1 MDLTCIAVVILNY
14 NGKEFL
20 KQFLPSVLQHSGNA
34 QIIVAD
40 NASSDDSL
48 KFVKENYPNVKIV
61 LNERNYG
68 YAQGY
73 NEALK
78 KIKSEYFVL
87 LNNDVEVTDRWLE
100 PMLELLSKNGNIAA
114 CQPKLLSFRQKNE
127 FEYAGA
133 AGGFIDKYCYPFCRG
148 RIFNELEKDSGQFND
163 SREIFWA
170 SGACL
175 FARASAFEQ
184 VGGFDGDFFAHME
197 EIDLCWRMKNLGHRV
212 FYEGKSV
219 VYHVGGG
226 TLNKV
231 SPRKTFLNFRNNLIT
246 LTKNH
251 PSGLLWLKIF
261 YRMNLDGIAAM
272 KFLLSGQASHFFAVI
287 RAHFSYYG
295 CLSST
300 LRKRKQ
306 QKQNSDFKFSTSQ
319 IYSGNIVFD
328 HFLKGL
334 KKFSDL
340 NSPFLK

>member
-1 MDLTCIAVVILNY
+1 MDLTGIAVVILNY

-40 NASSDDSL
+40 NASNDDSL
-48 KFVKENYPNVKIV
+48 KFLKEHYPTVKLV
-61 LNERNYG
+61 LNDQNYG

-73 NEALK
+73 NEALT
-78 KIKSEYFVL
+78 KIKADYFVL
-87 LNNDVEVTDRWLE
+87 LNNDVEVSDCWLE
-100 PMLELLSKNGNIAA
+100 PMFELLNTNKNIAA
-114 CQPKLLSFRQKNE
+114 CQPKLLSFHQKNE

-148 RIFNELEKDSGQFND
+148 RIFNEIEKDSGQFND
-163 SREIFWA
+163 VREIFWA

-175 FARASAFEQ
+175 FVRAAAFEHA
-184 VGGFDGDFFAHME
+184 GGFDGDFFAHME
-197 EIDLCWRMKNLGHRV
+197 EIDLCWRMKNLGHSI

-226 TLNKV
+226 TLNKI
-231 SPRKTFLNFRNNLIT
+231 SSQKTFLNFRNNLIT

-251 PSGLLWLKIF
+251 PSGLLGLKIF
-261 YRMNLDGIAAM
+261 YRMNLDGIAAV
-272 KFLLSGQASHFFAVI
+272 KFLLSGQGSHFFAVI
-287 RAHFSYYG
+287 RAHFSYYSH
-295 CLSST
+295 LSST
-300 LRKRKQ
+300 LQKRKQ
-306 QKQNSDFKFSTSQ
+306 QKQNSGFKFSTSQ

-334 KKFSDL
+334 KKFSEL
-340 NSPFLK
+340 SSPFLK